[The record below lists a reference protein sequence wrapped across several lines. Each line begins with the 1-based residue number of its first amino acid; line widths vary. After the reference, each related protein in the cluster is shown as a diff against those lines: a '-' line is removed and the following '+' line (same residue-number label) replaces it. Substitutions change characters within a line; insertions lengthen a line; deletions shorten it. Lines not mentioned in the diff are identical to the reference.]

1 MHIGYARVS
10 TQDQDLRLQYAALQA
25 AGCDNIYDD
34 KASGATASRDGLTRA
49 LAMLRAKDSLVVWKL
64 DRLGRSVKDLV
75 SIVGELEQRGVHFQS
90 LTDQIDT
97 STPAGRFFFHVMAS
111 LAQMERDLTVER
123 TRAGLEAARRQGRTG
138 GRKRKMTDSKISA
151 ARQLL
156 RAGVSA
162 REVAE
167 NLGVSIPT
175 LYRWLPA
182 ASLP

>member
-75 SIVGELEQRGVHFQS
+75 SIVGELE
-90 LTDQIDT
+90 T
-97 STPAGRFFFHVMAS
+97 
-111 LAQMERDLTVER
+111 
-123 TRAGLEAARRQGRTG
+123 ARRT
-138 GRKRKMTDSKISA
+138 
-151 ARQLL
+151 LP
-156 RAGVSA
+156 
-162 REVAE
+162 VADR
-167 NLGVSIPT
+167 PD
-175 LYRWLPA
+175 
-182 ASLP
+182 